1 MTGLSP
7 PPRVPLKNLVEEDG
21 IVSSMT
27 FPAPRGADKL
37 LVSRIP
43 LRTGVTLNYADNGE
57 NACTPVVFLHGYID
71 SWRSFAGVIEA
82 LRPGRRAIAL
92 DLRGHGD
99 SDKPA
104 CGYAMQDFTLDLLLF
119 MDALGL
125 DKVNL
130 VGHSM
135 GSFIAQ
141 LFAASYPGRV
151 ERLVLISSAPY
162 TAGNAALREIK
173 PYVDLLR
180 DPIDRE
186 FAAKFQ
192 APSNPVPTDFMEMIV
207 SESMKVPARVWQ
219 SVLSGLLEVDHSPI
233 LRDIA
238 VPALIVWGNL
248 DQVFTRR
255 DQEVLLA
262 GIADSKLK
270 EFDAGHALH
279 WEKPK
284 EMAEAIEDFCVEAG
298 RNSTH

>member
-1 MTGLSP
+1 
-7 PPRVPLKNLVEEDG
+7 VP
-21 IVSSMT
+21 SMT
-27 FPAPRGADKL
+27 CPARPGGDKL
-37 LVSRIP
+37 RFSRIP
-43 LRTGVTLNYADNGE
+43 LGTGITLNYADNCEEAG
-57 NACTPVVFLHGYID
+57 TPVVFLHGYVD

-99 SDKPA
+99 SDKPK
-104 CGYAMQDFTLDLLLF
+104 CGYAIEDFALDLLLF
-119 MDALGL
+119 MDAMGL
-125 DKVNL
+125 DKANI

-141 LFAASYPGRV
+141 LFAASHGDRV
-151 ERLVLISSAPY
+151 ERLILISSAPCA
-162 TAGNAALREIK
+162 AGNAALREIK
-173 PYVDLLR
+173 PHVDSLR

-186 FAAKFQ
+186 FAAEFQ
-192 APSNPVPTDFMEMIV
+192 APSNPVPADFMEMII

-219 SVLSGLLEVDHSPI
+219 SVLSGLFEVDHRPI

-238 VPALIVWGNL
+238 VPALIAWGNQ
-248 DQVFTRR
+248 DQIFTRR

-262 GIADSKLK
+262 GIADSNLK

-284 EMAEAIEDFCVEAG
+284 EIAEAIEDFCVGAG
-298 RNSTH
+298 RNSTC